1 MLFYQFYAITRKEMY
16 AYTWRLGKSKG
27 NSESEL
33 RRERERDRG
42 RKERGRELRERRE

>member
-1 MLFYQFYAITRKEMY
+1 MY

-33 RRERERDRG
+33 RRERERDGG